1 MNISIYKNISDTKSQ
16 DTTLLDQ
23 FLQDVKN
30 GKWQTQVERV
40 RQTQDPEQ
48 KKSVPL
54 VTVSG
59 QFKERNAS
67 GIISHSGFICI
78 DIDGIEPV
86 QMVDVANKLWTDP
99 YTYACFKSIRG
110 NGLAVVVRIDPAR
123 HLDAF
128 EGLERY
134 YAQQYQISIDRS
146 CKDVSRTRFVSYDPS
161 LYLNSRSQ
169 IFKKYIPKKETPK
182 TENYP
187 NALATSDFHHILDQI
202 STNKIDITQGQY
214 YIWLRVGFAIA
225 DYFDESGRSY
235 FHTISQNSEKYDPK
249 VCDKQYTA

>member
-128 EGLERY
+128 E
-134 YAQQYQISIDRS
+134 D
-146 CKDVSRTRFVSYDPS
+146 
-161 LYLNSRSQ
+161 
-169 IFKKYIPKKETPK
+169 
-182 TENYP
+182 
-187 NALATSDFHHILDQI
+187 
-202 STNKIDITQGQY
+202 
-214 YIWLRVGFAIA
+214 
-225 DYFDESGRSY
+225 
-235 FHTISQNSEKYDPK
+235 
-249 VCDKQYTA
+249 